1 LGTGRVLAQG
11 RINRANNGVMFEI
24 FRNFGGRASR
34 LSPLVLTGLVAA
46 AATIGLLVRLGGL
59 AFIDDQGEV

>member
-1 LGTGRVLAQG
+1 
-11 RINRANNGVMFEI
+11 MFEI